1 MDNTRTERTIKL
13 RERRISDGWKRVDL
27 WLQPGAPT
35 YAEVVAELK
44 KLTSEIEWRKVT
56 DATAIALTVASLRDL
71 IERMEPLPASM
82 SQGLEE

>member
-1 MDNTRTERTIKL
+1 MDNTRTERTTKL
-13 RERRISDGWKRVDL
+13 RERRIAEGWRRVDL

-56 DATAIALTVASLRDL
+56 DATAIDLTVNRLRDL
-71 IERMEPLPASM
+71 IEKMEPLPPSM
-82 SQGLEE
+82 AAGLDG